1 MRNATVG
8 SFTGNTTVD
17 AGAKSVTF
25 IFSSDFAGKIGG
37 VDFSGTNDASI
48 DFSAPNGETLGPI
61 EVIVSAGT
69 VRIAK
74 VS

>member
-1 MRNATVG
+1 MKNASIG

-25 IFSSDFAGKIGG
+25 IFSSDFAGKVGG
-37 VDFSGTNDASI
+37 VSFDGTKDASI
-48 DFSAPNGETLGPI
+48 DFPAPNGETLGPI
-61 EVIVSAGT
+61 DVIVSAGT

-74 VS
+74 VA